1 MIKFGISDGYNKT
14 NTLNNKN
21 SICLFMAKNEGES
34 CVISFLSE
42 KDISGA
48 ELVFKET
55 YENISI
61 ETEQEY
67 FISCNGKTYPDPLV
81 PCKKFDI
88 KANEVTSIL
97 VRFTTKTETKAGEYI
112 YNVSLKGAEEIS
124 VTVNLKVWNF
134 ALPEKYVV
142 NVSMD
147 LYRDQIARTHKTEDE
162 EEIQRLYESY
172 YEKLL
177 QFRVSPFI
185 LPYDILDDR
194 ADKFMSDPRLTA
206 FNMDK
211 DVSADDETLKKYY
224 LKLSKNP
231 DWMRKAMIYPIDEP
245 LTKEH
250 LDTLIKACARAK
262 ELCPGIRRTSAF
274 FRDIKY
280 DENTDEVQILI
291 DNCDLILPK
300 LTCFNDE
307 FIYDHPEH
315 LEKYG
320 SFQTRMDKA
329 KKAGKE
335 IWQYVCWEPG
345 KPYVNMYV
353 DESGLDH
360 RILFWQQHLVGATGF
375 LYWTT
380 NHWRFVESPWKD
392 MATVPDLSPDV
403 FGDGSLLYN
412 GNEVG
417 IDGACV
423 SVRLEAIR
431 NGIEDCEMLLIADKV
446 LGRDWVLE
454 KVKTVTQDLK
464 NYTESPDVFNKMRI
478 EIGNKLEEALNN

>member
-14 NTLNNKN
+14 NTLNEKN
-21 SICLFMAKNEGES
+21 TIKLFMAKNEGES
-34 CVISFLSE
+34 CVISVLSE
-42 KDISGA
+42 KDIPDA
-48 ELVFKET
+48 KLTFKEN
-55 YENISI
+55 ENFLV
-61 ETEQEY
+61 ETEKEY
-67 FISCNGKTYPDPLV
+67 FISCNGRMFPDPLV
-81 PCKKFDI
+81 PVEKFDI
-88 KANEVTSIL
+88 KANELTNIL
-97 VRFTTKTETKAGEYI
+97 VRFTTKTETKAGEYT
-112 YNVSLKGAEEIS
+112 YNISLSGTDLNFLVDI
-124 VTVNLKVWNF
+124 KVWDF
-134 ALPEKYVV
+134 SLPEEYVV

-147 LYRDQIARTHKTEDE
+147 LYRDQIARMHKTDDE
-162 EEIQRLYESY
+162 KEIQRLYELY

-177 QFRVSPFI
+177 NFRVSPFV
-185 LPYDILDDR
+185 LPYNILDDR

-224 LKLSKNP
+224 EKLSKNP
-231 DWMRKAMIYPIDEP
+231 EWLKKAMIYPIDEP
-245 LTKEH
+245 LSKEH
-250 LDTLIKACARAK
+250 LDTLIVACKRAK
-262 ELCPGIRRTSAF
+262 ELCPNIRRTSAF
-274 FRDIKY
+274 YCDIPY

-307 FIYDHPEH
+307 FVYKNPEH

-320 SFQTRMDKA
+320 SFQNRMDKA
-329 KKAGKE
+329 KAMGKE

-375 LYWTT
+375 LYWAT
-380 NHWRFVESPWKD
+380 NHWRFVKNPWKD

-417 IDGACV
+417 VDGACP

-454 KVKTVTQDLK
+454 KVRMVTQDLK
-464 NYTESPDVFNKMRI
+464 NYTDSPDLFNKMRM
-478 EIGNKLEEALNN
+478 EIGNAIEEKITQ

>member
-1 MIKFGISDGYNKT
+1 MKFGISDGYNKT
-14 NTLNNKN
+14 ETLNNK
-21 SICLFMAKNEGES
+21 SAIKLFMAKNEGES
-34 CVISFLSE
+34 CVISVLSPE
-42 KDISGA
+42 NIEGA
-48 ELVFKET
+48 SLVFKDF
-55 YENISI
+55 YEDILV
-61 ETEQEY
+61 ETEKEY
-67 FISCNGKTYPDPLV
+67 FVSCNGRNFPDPLA
-81 PCKKFDI
+81 PIEKFDI
-88 KANEVTSIL
+88 KANELTSIL
-97 VRFTTKTETKAGEYI
+97 VRFTTNVQTEAGEYK
-112 YNVSLKGAEEIS
+112 YNISLEGTDFEFFVE
-124 VTVNLKVWNF
+124 LKVWNF
-134 ALPEKYVV
+134 SLPEKYVV

-147 LYRDQIARTHKTEDE
+147 LYRDQIGRMHKTDDED
-162 EEIQRLYESY
+162 EIQRLYELY

-177 QFRVSPFI
+177 KFRVSPFV

-211 DVSADDETLKKYY
+211 DVSADDETLIKYY
-224 LKLSKNP
+224 QKLTKNP
-231 DWMRKAMIYPIDEP
+231 DWAKKAMIYPIDEP

-250 LDTLIKACARAK
+250 LDTLISACGRAK
-262 ELCPGIRRTSAF
+262 RLCPDIRCTSAF
-274 FRDIKY
+274 FRDIPY
-280 DENTDEVQILI
+280 DENNDEVQILI

-307 FIYDHPEH
+307 FIYEQNPEH

-320 SFQTRMDKA
+320 SFQDRITEAQKN
-329 KKAGKE
+329 GKE

-380 NHWRFVESPWKD
+380 NHWRFIESPWKD

-417 IDGACV
+417 VDGACA
-423 SVRLEAIR
+423 SVRLEAVR
-431 NGIEDCEMLLIADKV
+431 NGIEDCEMLLIADKI
-446 LGRDWVLE
+446 LGREWVLE
-454 KVKTVTQDLK
+454 KVKMVTRDLK
-464 NYTESPDVFNKMRI
+464 NYTESPEVFNQIRMG
-478 EIGNKLEEALNN
+478 IGNAIEEKIK

>member
-1 MIKFGISDGYNKT
+1 MIKVGIVDGYSKT
-14 NTLNNKN
+14 NTLNGKN
-21 SICLFMAKNEGES
+21 SIKLYMAKNEGES
-34 CVISFLSE
+34 CVISVLSD
-42 KDISGA
+42 KDIKNA
-48 ELVFKET
+48 QLVFDKN
-55 YENISI
+55 YENISV
-61 ETEQEY
+61 ETEKEY
-67 FISCNGKTYPDPLV
+67 FISCNGRMFPDPLV
-81 PCKKFDI
+81 PVKTFNI
-88 KANEVTSIL
+88 KANELTSIL
-97 VRFTTKTETKAGEYI
+97 VRFTTVKETEAGEYV
-112 YNVSLKGAEEIS
+112 YNISLADLS
-124 VTVNLKVWNF
+124 FTVEVKVWDF
-134 ALPEKYVV
+134 ALPEEYVV

-147 LYRDQIARTHKTEDE
+147 LYRDQIARMHKTDDKD
-162 EEIQRLYESY
+162 EIQRLYESY
-172 YEKLL
+172 YETLL
-177 QFRVSPFI
+177 KFRISPFV

-194 ADKFMSDPRLTA
+194 ADKYMSDPRLTA

-224 LKLSKNP
+224 EKISKNP
-231 DWMRKAMIYPIDEP
+231 KWMKKAMIYPIDEP

-250 LDTLIKACARAK
+250 LDTLITACKRAK

-280 DENTDEVQILI
+280 DDNFDEVQILI

-307 FIYDHPEH
+307 FVYEYPGQ

-320 SFQTRMDKA
+320 SFQNRMTKA
-329 KKAGKE
+329 QKEGKE

-375 LYWTT
+375 LYWAT
-380 NHWRFVESPWKD
+380 NHWRFVENPWNN

-417 IDGACV
+417 VDGACT
-423 SVRLEAIR
+423 SVRLEAVR
-431 NGIEDCEMLLIADKV
+431 NGVEDCEMLLIADKV

-454 KVKTVTQDLK
+454 KVKMVTQDLK
-464 NYTESPDVFNKMRI
+464 NYTEAPEVFNKMRM
-478 EIGNKLEEALNN
+478 EVGNELEKALKNG